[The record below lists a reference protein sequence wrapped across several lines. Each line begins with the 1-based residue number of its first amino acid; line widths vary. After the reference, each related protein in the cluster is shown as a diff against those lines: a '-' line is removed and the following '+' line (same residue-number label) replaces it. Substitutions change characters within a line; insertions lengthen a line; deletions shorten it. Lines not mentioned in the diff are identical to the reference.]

1 MQITL
6 PDGSIKHFDGPITG
20 FDVAA
25 SIGTGLLKAAVAIE
39 VNGKE
44 QDLSVAIDNDASVS
58 ILTVRTD
65 AGLDVMRH
73 TMAAQVLAR
82 ATRELYPGSK
92 LAIGPTIE
100 NGFYYDVEFDTPLS
114 DDDLPKIEE
123 RMKAIVAEKNEIEM
137 KLAQML
143 QQQQEHLC

>member
-6 PDGSIKHFDGPITG
+6 PDGTVKAFEGPITG
-20 FDVAA
+20 FDVAE
-25 SIGTGLLKAAVAIE
+25 SIGPGLLKAAVAIE

-44 QDLSVAIDNDASVS
+44 QDMSVPITEDAAVS
-58 ILTVRTD
+58 LLTVRSP

-73 TMAAQVLAR
+73 TIAAQVLAR

-100 NGFYYDVEFDTPLS
+100 HGFYYDIEFDRPLS
-114 DDDLPKIEE
+114 EDDFP
-123 RMKAIVAEKNEIEM
+123 
-137 KLAQML
+137 
-143 QQQQEHLC
+143 